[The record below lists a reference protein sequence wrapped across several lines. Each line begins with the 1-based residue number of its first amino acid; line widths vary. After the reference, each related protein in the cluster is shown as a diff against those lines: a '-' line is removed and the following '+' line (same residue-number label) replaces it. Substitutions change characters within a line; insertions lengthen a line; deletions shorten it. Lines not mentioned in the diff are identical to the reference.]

1 MHEFWRMTGLS
12 PATLTTW
19 ATRLTAALVVA
30 LVGWLIA
37 RWLGRLSARA
47 LRRGHADPIL
57 AGFLRNV
64 TFTAALILVAIEAL
78 EVIGIPSTSLLAAV
92 GAAGLAIGLALNSSL
107 SHIAWSVILVIFRP
121 FRVGDTVTING
132 IDGTVESVNL
142 MHTHLRTTD
151 NREVVI
157 PNGSVGGNPIYNAS
171 LSGTHPFDWRFAVP
185 FGADLEHITS
195 QIQAVLRERTD
206 LPKDAQPSVDVVG
219 FSNNGVV
226 LSVHGASAPD
236 TSPHLQNEV
245 LTAVHRALHE
255 AGIATVAMT

>member
-1 MHEFWRMTGLS
+1 MHEFWRMTGLA

-19 ATRLTAALVVA
+19 AIRLAAALMVA
-30 LVGWLIA
+30 LIGWFIA
-37 RWLGRLSARA
+37 RWLGRMSARA
-47 LRRGHADPIL
+47 LQRGHADPIL
-57 AGFLRNV
+57 AGFLRNI

-78 EVIGIPSTSLLAAV
+78 EVIGVPSTSLLAAV

-107 SHIAWSVILVIFRP
+107 SHIAWGVILVIFRP
-121 FRVGDTVTING
+121 FRVGDTVTLNG

-157 PNGSVGGNPIYNAS
+157 PNGSVGGNPIYNSS

-185 FGADLEHITS
+185 FGADLEQVTA
-195 QIQAVLRERTD
+195 QIRAVLDARTD
-206 LPKDAQPSVDVVG
+206 LPKDARPSVDVVG

-226 LSVHGASAPD
+226 LSVHGSAATG
-236 TSPHLQNEV
+236 TSPRLQNDV
-245 LTAVHRALHE
+245 LTAVHKALRQSGVST
-255 AGIATVAMT
+255 AAMT

>member
-1 MHEFWRMTGLS
+1 M
-12 PATLTTW
+12 
-19 ATRLTAALVVA
+19 
-30 LVGWLIA
+30 
-37 RWLGRLSARA
+37 
-47 LRRGHADPIL
+47 L

-78 EVIGIPSTSLLAAV
+78 EVIGVPSTSLRAAV

-107 SHIAWSVILVIFRP
+107 SHVAWGVILVIFRP
-121 FRVGDTVTING
+121 FRVGDTVAVNG

-151 NREVVI
+151 DREVVI

-171 LSGTHPFDWRFAVP
+171 LSARRPFEWRFAVT

-195 QIQAVLRERTD
+195 QIQAVLHARTD
-206 LPKDAQPSVDVVG
+206 LPKDVQPTVDMVG

-226 LSVHGASAPD
+226 LSVHGASAPG
-236 TSPHLQNEV
+236 TSPHLQNDV
-245 LTAVHRALHE
+245 LTAVHKALHE
-255 AGIATVAMT
+255 AGVATVAVT